1 LNVACLGGIHIGMN
15 DDMDIVTNP
24 VERYVACFETVTAAA
39 SAAGI
44 SSEMLRRM
52 RKRGFVTTRKR
63 ALVMARAC
71 GFQVDARQL
80 LALSPEQSD
89 RVEAAAVVVPR

>member
-1 LNVACLGGIHIGMN
+1 MN

-24 VERYVACFETVTAAA
+24 VERYVACFQTVQAAA
-39 SAAGI
+39 LAAGI

-63 ALVMARAC
+63 ALIMARAC
-71 GFQVDARQL
+71 GYQVEAMQL
-80 LALSPEQSD
+80 LALPTGQGAVA
-89 RVEAAAVVVPR
+89 RNAAVTVAS

>member
-1 LNVACLGGIHIGMN
+1 
-15 DDMDIVTNP
+15 MDIVTNP

-80 LALSPEQSD
+80 LALPSEQAD
-89 RVEAAAVVVPR
+89 TADEVVVAAPR